1 MPTRNFW
8 GRRIVHESDKVSFKR
23 KYDDDT
29 VRWEKIKIFFWI
41 LLGVLYTY
49 YVVQPQI
56 HFE

>member
-8 GRRIVHESDKVSFKR
+8 GKRIVHKEDKVSFKR
-23 KYDDDT
+23 KYDDDD

-41 LLGVLYTY
+41 LLGALYVY
-49 YVVQPQI
+49 YVIQPQI